1 MSNVSNRKFDHLIN
15 YAYYWYSLIYLII
28 RTVGLFLC
36 AAAVHDAA
44 WSPVEVIRTV
54 PSSAWNIEVERFFNQ
69 IVGERP
75 SLTGMKFFHLTR
87 NNLLTMI
94 GTIVTY
100 ELVLMQFAENTKK
113 IDAVSDTGSGICSVW
128 NDADAI

>member
-1 MSNVSNRKFDHLIN
+1 M
-15 YAYYWYSLIYLII
+15 
-28 RTVGLFLC
+28 
-36 AAAVHDAA
+36 HDAA
-44 WSPVEVIRTV
+44 LSPVEVIRIV
-54 PSSAWNIEVERFFNQ
+54 PSAAWGIEVERFFNQ

-100 ELVLMQFAENTKK
+100 ELVLMQFAESTKK
-113 IDAVSDTGSGICSVW
+113 MDPESDKESGSCSVW
-128 NDADAI
+128 IDANHF